1 MQEEEN
7 IQRWASR
14 SELRRDLEEM
24 RKRQEPFFI
33 FFRDCCGHCREK
45 GFVENILDGVTKV
58 SIDAESIG
66 YRTDI
71 KLERQSQP
79 PIWIDVSDGTIPTRE
94 RLEFC
99 NRHSID
105 LFELAR
111 ESETTNLVVTKSRI
125 PRRQCG
131 AKGRKRLKEL
141 WELLSTTD
149 DAKVGIIEDFRTEK
163 QKERDWNDFREETKQ
178 SRALAEKGCS
188 RCKRSLMD
196 ESGGYGYAAIKVH
209 RVDGNCQNAVAL
221 CMQCEFE
228 IRGGWN
234 GEYPEDAEKWMLSD
248 ECEACIQIYTS
259 QLENLEEIQKV
270 DRRHLLMPTHYG
282 SRMVHEP
289 RSKQQRY
296 TVAETTVN
304 RQELL
309 CILAMIKFVAT
320 WPPVNTHPNMKM
332 FRHEVE
338 K

>member
-1 MQEEEN
+1 
-7 IQRWASR
+7 
-14 SELRRDLEEM
+14 
-24 RKRQEPFFI
+24 
-33 FFRDCCGHCREK
+33 
-45 GFVENILDGVTKV
+45 
-58 SIDAESIG
+58 
-66 YRTDI
+66 
-71 KLERQSQP
+71 
-79 PIWIDVSDGTIPTRE
+79 
-94 RLEFC
+94 
-99 NRHSID
+99 
-105 LFELAR
+105 
-111 ESETTNLVVTKSRI
+111 
-125 PRRQCG
+125 
-131 AKGRKRLKEL
+131 
-141 WELLSTTD
+141 
-149 DAKVGIIEDFRTEK
+149 
-163 QKERDWNDFREETKQ
+163 
-178 SRALAEKGCS
+178 
-188 RCKRSLMD
+188 MD

-209 RVDGNCQNAVAL
+209 QVDGNCQNAVAL

-234 GEYPEDAEKWMLSD
+234 GEYPEDAERWMLSD

-296 TVAETTVN
+296 TVAGTTVN

-332 FRHEVE
+332 VRHEVE